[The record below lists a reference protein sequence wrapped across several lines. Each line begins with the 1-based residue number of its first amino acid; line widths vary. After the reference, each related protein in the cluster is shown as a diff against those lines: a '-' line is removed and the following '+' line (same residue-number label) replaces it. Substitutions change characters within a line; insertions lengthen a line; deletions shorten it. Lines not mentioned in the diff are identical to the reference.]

1 MGKSGGNTGPGR
13 FNWLLARVRTC
24 IADSAE
30 SSQAI
35 TDGQGVKMCSW
46 AAAEDS
52 VDDILG
58 HVDPNKWDWAEKCSK
73 QQ

>member
-1 MGKSGGNTGPGR
+1 MGESEGT
-13 FNWLLARVRTC
+13 LALAALIGFCTC

-30 SSQAI
+30 SSQTI
-35 TDGQGVKMCSW
+35 TDGQGVKMYSW
-46 AAAEDS
+46 AAAKGF

-58 HVDPNKWDWAEKCSK
+58 HVDPNKWDWEEERSE